1 MCCAFHAHFL
11 SIVQRT
17 FIVPKIR
24 KQWHT
29 HKTKIGLGRIAPTLL
44 DKSQNGW
51 KARNMW
57 TRLARTPFQKL
68 SSYSFLS
75 NVTTFGNVFF
85 ALGFLGRGK
94 MKKKKKERNNSQLC
108 LLSLRDTEIPLATLI
123 SALSAVDNILT
134 EPTTIHHVILDD
146 ASVTFREDHHGVSRQ
161 PWVVES
167 VVSWAAQAFTSR
179 RHYWEVDVTES
190 SSWMLGVSKDILI
203 AILASVFILKKHLFY
218 FLRRWTTIIVS
229 SSIPCP

>member
-94 MKKKKKERNNSQLC
+94 MKKKKKKRKKETAHNSAFFLSETQKSHLLPWFLLFLQWITFWVSQRPFTMWSLMMQVWCSERTTTECPDSSELWRVLC
-108 LLSLRDTEIPLATLI
+108 PGLLRPLP
-123 SALSAVDNILT
+123 SGG
-134 EPTTIHHVILDD
+134 TTG
-146 ASVTFREDHHGVSRQ
+146 R
-161 PWVVES
+161 
-167 VVSWAAQAFTSR
+167 
-179 RHYWEVDVTES
+179 
-190 SSWMLGVSKDILI
+190 
-203 AILASVFILKKHLFY
+203 
-218 FLRRWTTIIVS
+218 
-229 SSIPCP
+229 